1 MIIIKIENRT
11 RETCISPINFVNFVY
26 NIYLYLIMAT
36 IITGLFKSQDQS
48 AKISEDLE
56 KAGFED
62 SNFIMYLHD
71 KPVSKE
77 IKTSIWQSFFNDNIQ
92 LEDDSLVVSVKI
104 KDLQEKSNAEKVFN
118 QNEAV
123 HQNVIENVKFRDAQS
138 LNYLKKIVALRAKS
152 AIYSSPEIR
161 HRGASK
167 GISSEVSF

>member
-1 MIIIKIENRT
+1 
-11 RETCISPINFVNFVY
+11 
-26 NIYLYLIMAT
+26 MAT

-71 KPVSKE
+71 KPISKE
-77 IKTSIWQSFFNDNIQ
+77 IKTSIWRSFFKDNIQ

-104 KDLQEKSNAEKVFN
+104 KDPEEKGVAEEIFKK
-118 QNEAV
+118 NEAI
-123 HQNVIENVKFRDAQS
+123 HQNVIENVKFRDAES
-138 LNYLKKIVALRAKS
+138 LNYLKKIVSLRAKS